1 MMANI
6 VLMADIIG
14 SSKRAGKELMMQFKQ
29 LTDSVK
35 RKHTKRFLSPITI
48 TLGDEFQS
56 VVKSVEDAMAVV
68 VELEEKIIELNF
80 EFKLR
85 YSIYE
90 GEIDTPINKE
100 VAYGMLG
107 EALTKARATLDDMKS
122 KKYERFFISLIDK
135 KQAEIIQNY
144 FLLYISFIDAW
155 KASDYPLVYA
165 FIDKDN
171 YREVAKIFDKDDS
184 QMWKRNKSLHIR
196 EYLAIRNLILKH
208 KV

>member
-122 KKYERFFISLIDK
+122 KKYERFFIT
-135 KQAEIIQNY
+135 
-144 FLLYISFIDAW
+144 FCCT
-155 KASDYPLVYA
+155 
-165 FIDKDN
+165 
-171 YREVAKIFDKDDS
+171 
-184 QMWKRNKSLHIR
+184 
-196 EYLAIRNLILKH
+196 
-208 KV
+208 